1 MYHFAGASMT
11 TATGTSRPSAA
22 DPVAPNSGELGRVGA
37 KLFFAVADE
46 WQLTQEQRCRLT
58 GVGRTTLHNWRR
70 KVDAGEPLP
79 LPADTLERLSYI
91 SGIYKALQILL
102 PTRQQW
108 AEWVRR
114 PNRDFGGQS
123 ALDRMLGGQVVDL
136 ADVRRYLDAQR
147 G

>member
-1 MYHFAGASMT
+1 MT
-11 TATGTSRPSAA
+11 TATGTSRTSAA
-22 DPVAPNSGELGRVGA
+22 APDPSELGRVGA
-37 KLFFAVADE
+37 KLFFAIADE
-46 WQLTQEQRCRLT
+46 WQLTQEQRSRLA

-70 KVDAGEPLP
+70 KVDAGEALP

-147 G
+147 GE